1 MTGFVLDASLAASW
15 FLPDEASPT
24 TNALLDR
31 LLDEEAAVPS
41 LFRHEMRNLL
51 VLAHRRG
58 RLPRAKFREV
68 IAELGVAPVRD
79 CGPGD
84 DDEIVDLA
92 MNHDLTAYDAAY
104 LALAIVERLPLATL
118 DRKLAA
124 AAHAEN
130 VPVLG
135 PLGAS

>member
-1 MTGFVLDASLAASW
+1 MPFVLDASFAASW
-15 FLPDEASPT
+15 FLPDEASPA

-31 LLDEEAAVPS
+31 LVDAEAAVPS
-41 LFRHEMRNLL
+41 LFRHEMRNLML
-51 VLAHRRG
+51 LAHRRG
-58 RLPRAKFREV
+58 RLSRAKFHEV
-68 IAELGVAPVRD
+68 IAELGAAPVRD
-79 CGPGD
+79 RGPG

-92 MNHDLTAYDAAY
+92 MKHDLTAYDAAY
-104 LALAIVERLPLATL
+104 LGLALRERLPLATL